1 MLALSTGGFGTV
13 GSSPPHH
20 GWRKCCLPPSCPL
33 YQLPYTL
40 LAPAR
45 YLGESA
51 TLGNLQKRSRRPFS
65 SLSALPKP
73 HEEPSSI
80 SPLSEEEDDD
90 DDDGHDDGHDD
101 DDDVC
106 VGSETRGFSFL
117 IFKLCPPPVRQKENL
132 VFAP

>member
-1 MLALSTGGFGTV
+1 MLGLSTGGFGTM
-13 GSSPPHH
+13 GASPPHH
-20 GWRKCCLPPSCPL
+20 GWQTCCLPPSSPL

-51 TLGNLQKRSRRPFS
+51 TLGNLQKRSKRPSS

-73 HEEPSSI
+73 HEERSSI
-80 SPLSEEEDDD
+80 SPLSE
-90 DDDGHDDGHDD
+90 DDGDGDDGHDD
-101 DDDVC
+101 DDNVC
-106 VGSETRGFSFL
+106 VGSETHGFSFL

-132 VFAP
+132 VFSP